1 MSGLSSY
8 LFSTLSRVGGLGG
21 SGVPDFHFTLGEKLE
36 FPGKTLWQV
45 HLAQSTNGK
54 QEATV
59 FVFDKGQGASHTAA
73 AQNALKRMRTLR
85 HPNMLK
91 YLEGV
96 ETAEAI
102 YIATEAVV
110 PLVMDLNVERDG
122 SDELI
127 KWGLFKVAEALKF
140 INEDCKLV
148 HGNMAATSVFV
159 TRAGEWRVGGL
170 ELADVAGSKDNGASQ
185 QMYRQYTSVIP
196 GYAARMAPEMA
207 AQNWAL
213 VEGGKL
219 GALDGWGLAVLIYEI
234 YNGELHAATQ
244 MQTQGQIPQSVWQLY
259 RRLCAT
265 DMRRRATAAE
275 FLQAGQQPGGFF
287 DSKFVRACQ
296 FIENVA
302 VKEED
307 ERREFFAGLDTTIA
321 EFPAEFTKH
330 KILPELLKMIEF
342 GGIGSREHDAKVLS
356 SVIQIGK
363 RMDEDEYNR
372 LVAPAIVQLFGSND
386 RALRF
391 NLLEHMG
398 GFIESVPQSLVLKKV
413 YPDFA
418 AGFLDG
424 APAIREATVKAAL
437 VLAPKLNQKTL
448 NGDLMRQLVRLVA
461 DAEPGIRTNSLIC
474 IGKLCMARR
483 SGIELEGEGVT
494 ESTVRFV
501 VCPALLHA
509 LRDQFPPVRSAALSV
524 ASACAGQLDAVELS
538 RRVVPAISPLLVD
551 GELPVRSAA
560 FKAMNAMIS
569 RIDEYAKSMPET
581 SSKGPVPPGKPS
593 VQTQASMAAAADG
606 WSGWAVSSLSSTIT
620 GALSLASSSLPI
632 GQAQPGDRPPSA
644 PATAVASQPPPTS
657 PRNSTTVSSPTASI
671 SKPPP
676 KPQQAI
682 ATKSEASGWDFDDN
696 WDDSNDAWG
705 LDDDDLETEL
715 ADEQPGA
722 SSQSGAGG
730 MATRAAP
737 IEPASVSVSKTSAK
751 LAKPASTTTAFGAT
765 SQAAKPVSRRTKGL
779 GAMKL
784 GGAKKNSDALLD
796 QLL

>member
-8 LFSTLSRVGGLGG
+8 LFSTLSKVGGLGG

-36 FPGKTLWQV
+36 GLSGKTLWQV
-45 HLAQSTNGK
+45 YLAQSTNGK

-59 FVFDKGQGASHTAA
+59 FVFDKGRGASHTAA

-85 HPNMLK
+85 HPNILR

-96 ETAEAI
+96 ETADAI
-102 YIATEAVV
+102 YIATEPVV
-110 PLVMDLNVERDG
+110 PLVMELGIERDG

-148 HGNMAATSVFV
+148 HGNVAATSVFV
-159 TRAGEWRVGGL
+159 TRAGEWRVSGL
-170 ELADVAGSKDNGASQ
+170 ELADVAGSKDNSGNQ
-185 QMYRQYTSVIP
+185 QMYHQYTSVIP
-196 GYAARMAPEMA
+196 GYAVRMAPEMA

-213 VEGGKL
+213 VENGKV
-219 GALDGWGLAVLIYEI
+219 GTLDGWGLAVLIYEI
-234 YNGELHAATQ
+234 YNGEPSAATQ
-244 MQTQGQIPQSVWQLY
+244 IQIQGQIPQSVWPLY

-265 DMRRRATAAE
+265 DVRRRATAAE
-275 FLQAGQQPGGFF
+275 FLQVGQQAGGFL
-287 DSKFVRACQ
+287 DSKFVRACR

-307 ERREFFAGLDTTIA
+307 ERREFFSDLDTTIA

-342 GGIGSREHDAKVLS
+342 GGIGSHEHDAKVLS

-418 AGFLDG
+418 AGFADG

-474 IGKLCMARR
+474 IGKLCTARR
-483 SGIELEGEGVT
+483 SGIELEGDGVT
-494 ESTVRFV
+494 ESTLRFV

-524 ASACAGQLDAVELS
+524 ASACAGRWDAVEVS
-538 RRVVPAISPLLVD
+538 RRVIPAISPLLVD
-551 GELPVRSAA
+551 GELPVRTAA
-560 FKAMNAMIS
+560 FKAIGAMVA
-569 RIDEYAKSMPET
+569 RVEEYAKSMPET
-581 SSKGPVPPGKPS
+581 SKGPTTPGKPS
-593 VQTQASMAAAADG
+593 VQTEAAASMAAADG

-632 GQAQPGDRPPSA
+632 GQAQQGDRAPSA
-644 PATAVASQPPPTS
+644 PTTLASNQPSMS
-657 PRNSTTVSSPTASI
+657 PRNSATAVSSPTASV
-671 SKPPP
+671 SKPTL
-676 KPQQAI
+676 KTPQQQQSMA
-682 ATKSEASGWDFDDN
+682 AEPEANGWGFDDN
-696 WDDSNDAWG
+696 WDDGNDAWG
-705 LDDDDLETEL
+705 LDDDDDWDRESS
-715 ADEQPGA
+715 DNQPL
-722 SSQSGAGG
+722 SSDQNNAGG
-730 MATRAAP
+730 MATRAAL
-737 IEPASVSVSKTSAK
+737 IEPVRANVSVNKSSVKLVKPTPKQPTSATSGVT
-751 LAKPASTTTAFGAT
+751 PQAT
-765 SQAAKPVSRRTKGL
+765 KPVSRRSKGL

-784 GGAKKNSDALLD
+784 G
-796 QLL
+796 

>member
-8 LFSTLSRVGGLGG
+8 LFSTLSKVGGLGG

-110 PLVMDLNVERDG
+110 PLVMDLGVKRDG

-170 ELADVAGSKDNGASQ
+170 ELADVAGSKDNGGSQ

-213 VEGGKL
+213 VQGGKL

-234 YNGELHAATQ
+234 YNGELQAATQ
-244 MQTQGQIPQSVWQLY
+244 MQTQGQIPQSVWPLY
-259 RRLCAT
+259 RRLYAT

-275 FLQAGQQPGGFF
+275 FLQVGQQTGGYL

-302 VKEED
+302 VKEEE

-474 IGKLCMARR
+474 IGKLCTARR
-483 SGIELEGEGVT
+483 SGIELEGDGVT

-524 ASACAGQLDAVELS
+524 ASACAGRWDALEVS

-551 GELPVRSAA
+551 SELPVRSAA
-560 FKAMNAMIS
+560 FKAMSAMIS
-569 RIDEYAKSMPET
+569 RVDEYAKSMPET
-581 SSKGPVPPGKPS
+581 SSKGPAAPGKPS
-593 VQTQASMAAAADG
+593 VQTQASMGAADG

-632 GQAQPGDRPPSA
+632 GQAQPGDRAPSA
-644 PATAVASQPPPTS
+644 PTIITSSQPPMS
-657 PRNSTTVSSPTASI
+657 PRNSTTVSSPTASV
-671 SKPPP
+671 SKPHP
-676 KPQQAI
+676 KPQQPI
-682 ATKSEASGWDFDDN
+682 AAEPEASGWNFDDN

-705 LDDDDLETEL
+705 LDDDDLDTEL
-715 ADEQPGA
+715 ASEQPLA
-722 SSQSGAGG
+722 DSQGGAGG
-730 MATRAAP
+730 MVTRAAS
-737 IEPASVSVSKTSAK
+737 IEPTSASASKTSAK
-751 LAKPASTTTAFGAT
+751 PARSASALTAFGAT
-765 SQAAKPVSRRTKGL
+765 SQVAKPVSRRTKGL